1 MEGRRTKSL
10 PPVVGKR
17 LHDSIQARVFWNVSH
32 LVYDIFA
39 LLLLYQQ
46 FPVTEVSSTN
56 NSQLRKQTAFVQL
69 GLLHPRSVFVSIVIS
84 KLLTDGSL
92 PLLICPFIPLKRICV
107 CSCFCFKGLS
117 TLPNFDEDSQLLQQA
132 SVSLVSSYDI
142 VCNYWPIYGWI
153 LTNKHSGRSFLHLCL
168 RFLNSQRLREE

>member
-69 GLLHPRSVFVSIVIS
+69 GLLHPRSVFVSIVVS

-92 PLLICPFIPLKRICV
+92 PLLICPLIPLKRICV
-107 CSCFCFKGLS
+107 CSCSCFKGLS

>member
-1 MEGRRTKSL
+1 MSTCLNESKGCY
-10 PPVVGKR
+10 VCY
-17 LHDSIQARVFWNVSH
+17 

-39 LLLLYQQ
+39 LFLLYQQ

-56 NSQLRKQTAFVQL
+56 NNQLRKQTAFVQL

-92 PLLICPFIPLKRICV
+92 PLLICPFIPLKRTCV

-132 SVSLVSSYDI
+132 SVSLVSSYNI
-142 VCNYWPIYGWI
+142 VCNYWPIYG
-153 LTNKHSGRSFLHLCL
+153 
-168 RFLNSQRLREE
+168 